1 MNISY
6 RKCKCNKCGSSKS
19 KHWICLEC
27 RQILC
32 YDCDIKIHAQRMFD
46 THRRH
51 LSGTIFYEESKKDS
65 KFKISYFSLE
75 CYQVRLS
82 NDYSMEEQ
90 KLALAAFS
98 FLFDRTQKGFPMVLL
113 EDIVDHLMG
122 KGFFKEDREKINMV
136 LKNFYQSKTIFDLT
150 IRKFGFSKNQ
160 NYLSLILRNISVEA
174 LVWIIQS
181 IKNDCM
187 QPNHNLI
194 HSRIK
199 EYFGI
204 KIHQKDWKKFIEH
217 LIGKMEVRMNKFKK
231 DLKEI
236 KIKKVS
242 QDNYLF
248 YFAVEGPWTYE
259 DFSEVKE
266 TDDDYQLYLEFID
279 KFFRKESEP
288 DGPIYKHLESD
299 YKSNIYQPLPKE
311 KRYAKTGKQ
320 STYQYCCST
329 QQSQSATRKH
339 SNNNSESDM
348 GYMGSIYDQH
358 QNILKQK
365 DDSSDTWTVNANES
379 NKGYHSD
386 SSSKNSLRMD
396 KSKTSG
402 WVCSVLKPYE
412 KMRSINSTYENTSHK
427 LLESNQ
433 ITPAIPGGKY
443 GCARMIKHCGPQ
455 KLKEKSIGRI
465 LALVKKSLDDKILIH
480 SRTLLVK
487 NDQSTKINSSN
498 LESKSIEYKKNIVDL
513 LNEYRGGISLAQFKQ
528 YYNKKFYKST
538 FDFENLG
545 FNKLTEFLKT
555 MDDLID
561 IKRYPKNN
569 NTVFLKREIDAATE
583 IKKLNLLM
591 TKKNNEKLYSTSVS
605 KERNSKGKLAE
616 RQHIAN
622 EDKVA
627 QRNNIDP
634 PQSRLWNDKPM
645 KLYNSSLKQGRI

>member
-1 MNISY
+1 MDRSY
-6 RKCKCNKCGSSKS
+6 RKCKCNKCGSSKN
-19 KHWICLEC
+19 KYWICLEC
-27 RQILC
+27 RLTLC
-32 YDCDIKIHAQRMFD
+32 LDCDIKIHAQRMFD

-51 LSGTIFYEESKKDS
+51 PSGAIFYEESKKDS
-65 KFKISYFSLE
+65 KFKILYFSLE

-82 NDYSMEEQ
+82 NDYSTEDRD
-90 KLALAAFS
+90 LALAAFS

-113 EDIVDHLMG
+113 EDIVDHLMCE
-122 KGFFKEDREKINMV
+122 GFFKADREKINMV

-174 LVWIIQS
+174 LGWIIQS

-204 KIHQKDWKKFIEH
+204 KIHQKDWKKFIES

-236 KIKKVS
+236 KIKKIS

-248 YFAVEGPWTYE
+248 YFAVEGQWKYE
-259 DFSEVKE
+259 DFSVVQE

-279 KFFRKESEP
+279 KFFRKESESE
-288 DGPIYKHLESD
+288 GPANKHLTSD
-299 YKSNIYQPLPKE
+299 YKSNIYQPLGKE
-311 KRYAKTGKQ
+311 KRYAKTRKQ
-320 STYQYCCST
+320 STNQYCCSP

-339 SNNNSESDM
+339 SQNNSDSAM
-348 GYMGSIYDQH
+348 GYVRNIYDPRH
-358 QNILKQK
+358 ILQQK
-365 DDSSDTWTVNANES
+365 DDSTDIWTDNANES
-379 NKGYHSD
+379 NKRYHSD
-386 SSSKNSLRMD
+386 SSSKNSSRMD
-396 KSKTSG
+396 TNKTGG
-402 WVCSVLKPYE
+402 WVCSVMKPYE
-412 KMRSINSTYENTSHK
+412 KIRSINSTYENTSHK
-427 LLESNQ
+427 LLECNQ

-528 YYNKKFYKST
+528 YYNKKFCKST
-538 FDFENLG
+538 FDFEGLG

-561 IKRYPKNN
+561 MKKYPKNN
-569 NTVFLKREIDAATE
+569 NTVFLKREIDAAAE
-583 IKKLNLLM
+583 IKKFNLLM
-591 TKKNNEKLYSTSVS
+591 TKNNEKLYSTSVS
-605 KERNSKGKLAE
+605 KQQNSRGKLSE
-616 RQHIAN
+616 RQQIAN

-627 QRNNIDP
+627 QRNNIYA
-634 PQSRLWNDKPM
+634 PQSRKWDDNPM
-645 KLYNSSLKQGRI
+645 KPYNSSLKQSRI